1 MKRRN
6 IHKKFHYFYRIENI
20 INNFYY
26 YSIHS
31 TDNLNDGYMGSGR
44 CLKRAQKIY
53 GIENF
58 VKTITYFYINME
70 INFV

>member
-1 MKRRN
+1 MEYKYHFIYKITN
-6 IHKKFHYFYRIENI
+6 K
-20 INNFYY
+20 INNKFY
-26 YSIHS
+26 IGAHS
-31 TDNLNDGYMGSGR
+31 TNNIEDGYMGSGR

>member
-26 YSIHS
+26 YSI
-31 TDNLNDGYMGSGR
+31 DNLNDGYMSSGR
-44 CLKRAQKIY
+44 CLKRAQKLY

-58 VKTITYFYINME
+58 VKTITYFYINIE

>member
-1 MKRRN
+1 MKQRN

-26 YSIHS
+26 YSI
-31 TDNLNDGYMGSGR
+31 DNLNDGYMGSGR

-58 VKTITYFYINME
+58 VKTITYFYINIE

>member
-26 YSIHS
+26 YSI
-31 TDNLNDGYMGSGR
+31 DNLNDGYMGFGR

>member
-26 YSIHS
+26 SI
-31 TDNLNDGYMGSGR
+31 DNLNDRYMGSGR

-58 VKTITYFYINME
+58 VKTITYFYINIE

>member
-26 YSIHS
+26 YSI
-31 TDNLNDGYMGSGR
+31 DNLNDGYMNSGR

-58 VKTITYFYINME
+58 VKTITYFYINIE